1 MSGNAPDVSK
11 ANLDQEAGRVPTD
24 PDQTWEDEP
33 FVDDEGESVNDPTDI
48 NDGEPVTE
56 RGDE

>member
-1 MSGNAPDVSK
+1 MKDNAPEVSK
-11 ANLDQEAGRVPTD
+11 ANLDQEAGIAPTD

-33 FVDDEGESVNDPTDI
+33 FDDDEGEAVADPDDI
-48 NDGEPVTE
+48 FDGEPVTE